1 MAVGTVG
8 HGTVE
13 QGRGARSARKRTEP
27 RRAHRT
33 GREARP
39 APFALPAAIRLMAVS
54 PFGFLLAAQPP
65 PRKVGALVALVAV
78 ALCTLI
84 VYPLAHVAPVVSLG
98 VVYLPAVLVV
108 STTWG
113 AWLGLATAV
122 ISAAAF
128 NFFHLPPVGRFT
140 LQNSEN
146 WVALAAFL
154 GVAVLASSVAEVT
167 RARTRDAEERRREA
181 DLAAEMAR
189 LLLRGNS
196 LTEALPTAAARL
208 AQTLELS
215 SAAIEMEAVEGD
227 ERTVAFPLRE
237 GPNRLGTLLVG
248 AGTSEANLRRLQER
262 VVPALEALLSA
273 ALERE
278 TLLGGVVE
286 TAALRRAD
294 TVKTALLRAV
304 SHDLRSPLTAISA
317 AGEAIASPSLR
328 PEDRAEMAA
337 VIQEETKRLARLVD
351 NLLDLSRLEA
361 GAAEPRRELTSI
373 DELIRLAVA
382 DVGADPQAF
391 TLSIDRDMPL
401 VSIDPVQ
408 MERALVNVLENARRH
423 SGGHPVSVR
432 ARAVRPLAGTREVAS
447 PSARDGGEGAKGDR
461 VIVRIVDR
469 GPGIPPAQLERVFE
483 PFYRAGTPGSGH
495 RGSGLGLAIA
505 RGFTEANAGTLHVES
520 LPGQGATFV
529 FEMPLRESSG
539 KSARE
544 QSSGGP
550 DEAQALGPLSPS
562 AGVDRAT

>member
-1 MAVGTVG
+1 
-8 HGTVE
+8 
-13 QGRGARSARKRTEP
+13 
-27 RRAHRT
+27 
-33 GREARP
+33 
-39 APFALPAAIRLMAVS
+39 VS
-54 PFGFLLAAQPP
+54 SPLGFLLATPQPP
-65 PRKVGALVALVAV
+65 RRVGVIAALLAV

-84 VYPLAHVAPVVSLG
+84 VYPLAHIAPVVSLS

-108 STTWG
+108 SVTWG
-113 AWLGLATAV
+113 AWLGVATALL
-122 ISAAAF
+122 SAAAF

-140 LQNSEN
+140 LQDSSN

-154 GVAVLASSVAEVT
+154 VVAILASSVAEVT

-196 LTEALPTAAARL
+196 LAEALPTAAARL
-208 AQTLELS
+208 AHTLELS
-215 SAAIEMEAVEGD
+215 SAAIEMDAVEAD
-227 ERTVAFPLRE
+227 ERSVAFPLRE
-237 GPNRLGTLLVG
+237 GTNRLGTLLVG
-248 AGTSEANLRRLQER
+248 AGTSEASLRRLQER

-294 TVKTALLRAV
+294 TVKTALLRSV

-317 AGEAIASPSLR
+317 AGEAIGSPSLSA
-328 PEDRAEMAA
+328 EERAEMAA

-361 GAAEPRRELTSI
+361 GSAAPHRELTSI
-373 DELIRLAVA
+373 DELIRTAVA
-382 DVGADPQAF
+382 EVGAPADAF
-391 TLSIDRDMPL
+391 TLSIDPELPL
-401 VSIDPVQ
+401 VSVDPVQ
-408 MERALVNVLENARRH
+408 LERALVNVLENARRH
-423 SGGHPVSVR
+423 SGGYPVSVR
-432 ARAVRPLAGTREVAS
+432 ARAVRLLA
-447 PSARDGGEGAKGDR
+447 SARARAVAVGGAGEHERPDGQRPAGDR

-483 PFYRAGTPGSGH
+483 PFYRAGTSTGGH

-505 RGFTEANAGTLHVES
+505 RGFTEANAGWLHVES

-529 FEMPLRESSG
+529 FELPLAEP
-539 KSARE
+539 E
-544 QSSGGP
+544 
-550 DEAQALGPLSPS
+550 E
-562 AGVDRAT
+562 